1 MEGNQNIDSQEII
14 ASSDLQVGQKLWSQ
28 YLDRE
33 EFTRKIVQELPRVK
47 NAEIKFSA
55 LNQFTIDVTEHEE
68 VSLLAE
74 DKKYY
79 PILENGEV
87 VRQPEERADENKVIL
102 ENFNSQNQIMPT
114 IENYYNLP
122 DEIQS
127 DVSQIN
133 YTPSRNNEELL
144 TIFMNDGNRVIVNIS
159 NMEQQMQYYPQ
170 VAQEMDDNGIV
181 DMEVGIF
188 VRPYDENSTED
199 EQDGNEAE

>member
-55 LNQFTIDVTEHEE
+55 LNQFKIDVTEHEE

-74 DKKYY
+74 DEKYY

-102 ENFNSQNQIMPT
+102 ENFNSQNQIMST

-199 EQDGNEAE
+199 EQDENEAE